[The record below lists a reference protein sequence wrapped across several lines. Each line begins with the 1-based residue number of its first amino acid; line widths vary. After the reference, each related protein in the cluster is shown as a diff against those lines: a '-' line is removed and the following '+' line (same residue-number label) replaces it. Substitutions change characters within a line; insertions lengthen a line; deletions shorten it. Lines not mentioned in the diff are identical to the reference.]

1 MSYDNR
7 TELDTLK
14 DIHDALLEISSQMR
28 ELADRIVASRAWPSE
43 EANPARAFNERE
55 ETTNESDGNRIPA
68 SHDQKRMAL

>member
-28 ELADRIVASRAWPSE
+28 ELADRIV
-43 EANPARAFNERE
+43 FNERE